1 MTREASTGSIPARMR
16 AVQVEELGGPEGLRP
31 VELPVPVAGPGE
43 VLIRT
48 AFVGVNY
55 ADVKA
60 RRGGHHIARPVPY
73 LPGLDV
79 SGVVVAVGDGVEDL
93 HPGQRVAAATD
104 GGAYAE
110 YVRARASLT
119 WALPDPTVDLREVAG
134 VVALM
139 TAYNVLIVRADLQPG
154 ESVLVHAAAGGV
166 GTLLLQLARH
176 VGAGRIIGVVGS
188 ESKVAVAEAN
198 GADTVIVSRGEDYGA
213 RLDQVLPDGVDVVM
227 DSAGGSMFSDAFA
240 RLATFGRLVNF
251 GTASGAPAPVD
262 PSPMHKKNLTLFG
275 YSSGTFRKSRPE
287 GVQLAARTMLEL
299 HASGAIQVPIGDVL
313 PLERAADAHRALE
326 SRTSTG
332 RLLLEV

>member
-198 GADTVIVSRGEDYGA
+198 GADTVIVSRGEGYGA

-262 PSPMHKKNLTLFG
+262 PSHMHKKNLTLFG
-275 YSSGTFRKSRPE
+275 YSSGTFRKSRPA